1 MSIPQTLAGMYNT
14 KEPFLE
20 SNKVSVI
27 ARKFNYIPT
36 AKGEGD
42 PPPIQPYNPFGVPTI
57 TYGQHAVKCDLAK
70 TNAFGG
76 PATLW
81 NDADYDAVRKGMD
94 MDYDEKQ
101 DGLNKAFKPSEIVN
115 FLREEAD
122 NTLQSAM
129 RDYFID
135 KAKNDE
141 ESKRYFLEQY
151 GLTPDETNELMRQKK
166 VEAAAAALERRVANP
181 KMLDPARRKLTA
193 IVSDFHR
200 GDIPQVS
207 MNQRSGI
214 GSFDLGITGFEGRSP
229 NYQASTTAAGRRAM
243 ARASTSYGA
252 VVQDALAGLPDRT
265 DAGPMT
271 KEQKKAML
279 KEKAYMFEFQQRES
293 KRPGAITE
301 LAAMI
306 RQDFPAARA
315 MTEQYAASRVG
326 VVGEEAKREVVTEFK
341 EKRGIPTMEIA
352 ETKLKKISK
361 SAAGRKSGG
370 GGGGAA
376 AKSPS
381 GAGSK

>member
-1 MSIPQTLAGMYNT
+1 MSIPQTTLAGMYNT

-42 PPPIQPYNPFGVPTI
+42 PPAMQPYNPFGVPTI

-101 DGLNKAFKPSEIVN
+101 DGLKKAFKPSEIVN

-166 VEAAAAALERRVANP
+166 VDAAAAALERRLTNP
-181 KMLDPARRKLTA
+181 KMLDPSRRNLTVIA
-193 IVSDFHR
+193 SDYHR
-200 GDIPQVS
+200 GDIPQTS
-207 MNQRSGI
+207 MNVRSGI
-214 GSFDLGITGFEGRSP
+214 GSFDLGITGFEGRIP
-229 NYQASTTAAGRRAM
+229 HYQASTTAAGRRAM
-243 ARASTSYGA
+243 ARASTSQEA

-265 DAGPMT
+265 DAAPMT

-279 KEKAYMFEFQQRES
+279 EAKARQFKFQMGER
-293 KRPGAITE
+293 KRPGLQEAMFTTMRTMEPIFRADTE
-301 LAAMI
+301 TT
-306 RQDFPAARA
+306 ARLRTA
-315 MTEQYAASRVG
+315 T
-326 VVGEEAKREVVTEFK
+326 VGEEAKREIIKEFK
-341 EKRGIPTMEIA
+341 ERRGIDTLETA
-352 ETKLKKISK
+352 EKKLKKISMG
-361 SAAGRKSGG
+361 AAGRRA
-370 GGGGAA
+370 GGAS

-381 GAGSK
+381 GAGEE